1 MHAPIVHFQGRA
13 IIYTACVL
21 HFTGSMTEVEVQENP
36 VSETQVRRHL
46 CCNST

>member
-1 MHAPIVHFQGRA
+1 MYAPIVHFQGRA

-21 HFTGSMTEVEVQENP
+21 HFTDIMTVIQVQENP
-36 VSETQVRRHL
+36 VSATQVRQHL